1 MLIILRQKARK
12 EESQRLIEKTI
23 KSCRDEAAAQTQE
36 ELKLLYNLLTDNGAR
51 SRTMKK
57 SSTTL
62 ALTVA
67 AAKGYV
73 NVLRKL
79 VDEGAD
85 ISAKCGEHN
94 ETALH
99 FAARAGKTQVV
110 AFLLERGA
118 NIERPD
124 GQSRVPLHCA
134 AWNGHE
140 ETTQFLLDKGAAVD
154 AQDGGGRTALYG
166 AAAIGNLA
174 VVQMLLK
181 RAADPTISGGTL
193 QETPLAIAR
202 KKGHAAIVQELS
214 KNDIQMGLGQTGSG
228 DGNFAQKELAQK
240 NIVEDGFSQNM
251 PMDSPTQSK

>member
-1 MLIILRQKARK
+1 M
-12 EESQRLIEKTI
+12 
-23 KSCRDEAAAQTQE
+23 
-36 ELKLLYNLLTDNGAR
+36 YNLLTDNGAR

-85 ISAKCGEHN
+85 ISVKCGEHN
-94 ETALH
+94 ETPLH

-134 AWNGHE
+134 ACNG
-140 ETTQFLLDKGAAVD
+140 LWLRLDNRSNMTFAVSTRAHTD
-154 AQDGGGRTALYG
+154 
-166 AAAIGNLA
+166 AIG
-174 VVQMLLK
+174 
-181 RAADPTISGGTL
+181 
-193 QETPLAIAR
+193 
-202 KKGHAAIVQELS
+202 
-214 KNDIQMGLGQTGSG
+214 
-228 DGNFAQKELAQK
+228 
-240 NIVEDGFSQNM
+240 
-251 PMDSPTQSK
+251 